1 MKRFLNTSLII
12 FVVGFI
18 GILNVE
24 AAASFGKITGG
35 NVKDKDFKVP
45 ITGGSGFV
53 FTYDTTKISCGGENT
68 SIYNKDGIDGRLIS
82 NDNVEI
88 SCTINFAEW
97 ANLILEL
104 KDPNQNKDSV
114 GITYEINPSLKP
126 TTSSSTSSTTTT
138 TKPTTTTKKKSNNAN
153 LKSLEI
159 KVAEKINTE
168 EKKEEIT
175 TTTNNASTTKPV
187 TTTTKKQEA
196 STQIV
201 ELVNYSPNFKSD
213 VYKYDAIVA
222 SNVKKVT
229 INATMEDEKANMVI
243 SDNASKELKAGE
255 NNEITIT
262 VTAEDGSKKAYV
274 INIKREAL
282 KSDATLKGIMIEE
295 APEFKFEQNK
305 FSYRVKIKSNVEKLT
320 ISYELSDVNSKA
332 VVMGNE
338 DIEDGSKVKILVT
351 AEDGTKKEYI
361 LNIEK
366 EVVTTTKVT
375 QNVEPEKN
383 PLIIMGLSVIA
394 FALIGAIIYVA
405 KK

>member
-45 ITGGSGFV
+45 ITGANGLV
-53 FTYDTTKISCGGENT
+53 FTYDTSKLSCGGENT
-68 SIYNKDGIDGRLIS
+68 SIYDSDGIKGRLIG

-88 SCTINFAEW
+88 SCTINYDKYE
-97 ANLILEL
+97 ILKLTIEDVH
-104 KDPNQNKDSV
+104 KNKDSV
-114 GITYEINPSLKP
+114 GITYEINPNLKP
-126 TTSSSTSSTTTT
+126 TTSSSTSSTTT